1 MPDAELVNLI
11 RKLDALKHI
20 ERTQARSIVALHF
33 GFTNQG
39 PNQMTQDREADSN
52 GTFISLATVVSTA
65 AEAAVTG
72 TTREGDV

>member
-1 MPDAELVNLI
+1 
-11 RKLDALKHI
+11 
-20 ERTQARSIVALHF
+20 
-33 GFTNQG
+33 
-39 PNQMTQDREADSN
+39 MTQDREADSN